1 MTERSFNSPSD
12 IEAEQED
19 PSTKD
24 RRDRIIKVFVNETEK
39 AKLEKQKGRLSF
51 SAFLRDRGL
60 TRGDVYDPTY
70 AAIGGVYQSARNL
83 RDSAELLEQASIALQ
98 DSATVFVSSA
108 GHNCGVE
115 NSREG
120 LENLRELAMQ
130 LQASADRMESQAKAL
145 GELALELGQ
154 KHIGEMLERYPAKEI
169 VPRKGR

>member
-1 MTERSFNSPSD
+1 MTERSFKPPSD
-12 IEAEQED
+12 VEAEQND
-19 PSTKD
+19 PSPED
-24 RRDRIIKVFVNETEK
+24 RRDRIIKVFVNKTEK
-39 AKLEKQKGRLSF
+39 AELQKQKGRLSF

-98 DSATVFVSSA
+98 KSATAFVSSA
-108 GHNCGVE
+108 SQNPGVE

-120 LENLRELAMQ
+120 IEDLRGLATQ
-130 LQASADRMESQAKAL
+130 LQAGAERMGSQAETL
-145 GELALELGQ
+145 GGQARELGQ
-154 KHIGEMLERYPAKEI
+154 KHMNEMLERYPAKDI

>member
-1 MTERSFNSPSD
+1 MTERSFKSPSD
-12 IEAEQED
+12 VEAEQDD
-19 PSTKD
+19 PSPKD
-24 RRDRIIKVFVNETEK
+24 RRDCIIKVFVNEREK
-39 AKLEKQKGRLSF
+39 AELEKQKGRLSF

-98 DSATVFVSSA
+98 DSATVSVSSA
-108 GHNCGVE
+108 GQNFGVE

-120 LENLRELAMQ
+120 IENLREFAMQ
-130 LQASADRMESQAKAL
+130 LQAGAERMESQAKS
-145 GELALELGQ
+145 LAGQARELGQ
-154 KHIGEMLERYPAKEI
+154 KHMNEMLERYPAKEI